1 MIVIRAHTAREVY
14 LELIYL
20 YATFKKLGYSEI
32 GFELPNNYER
42 KQLERRLKDNS
53 KFRLFNEFVLVS

>member
-1 MIVIRAHTAREVY
+1 MIVIKGHTAHEVY
-14 LELIYL
+14 LDLVYL

-32 GFELPNNYER
+32 GFEVPNDYER

-53 KFRLFNEFVLVS
+53 KFRLFNEFVLVA